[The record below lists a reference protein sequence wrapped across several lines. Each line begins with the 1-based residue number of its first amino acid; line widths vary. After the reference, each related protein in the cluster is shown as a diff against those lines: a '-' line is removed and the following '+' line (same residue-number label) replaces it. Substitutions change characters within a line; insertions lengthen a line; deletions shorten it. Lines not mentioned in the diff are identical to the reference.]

1 MRKKYTK
8 KEFVNLSNEELMEI
22 TKGKSVDFHFF
33 NKQPTQL
40 GFYDLQGYDAERG
53 YFYTKT
59 GIEIN
64 QHTVDYIEVIG

>member
-1 MRKKYTK
+1 
-8 KEFVNLSNEELMEI
+8 MEI

-64 QHTVDYIEVIG
+64 QNTVDYIEVIG